1 MTIAEAPVPSRA
13 PGLDLRALL
22 PLDLDHVRAQYP
34 ALASEWVFLDNAGGS
49 QVLASV
55 ADRVRDY
62 LLSTSVQIGAT
73 YEPSRLA
80 AERVA
85 AALRAGATLVNA
97 ADPAEIVLGPSSTQL
112 LQSLARAYREE
123 IGPGDEI
130 VVTHTDHEANITPW
144 LRLAEERGATLKV
157 WKTDPETLELTLDGL
172 APLIT
177 ERTRLVC
184 FTQVSNVLGTLHPV
198 AEITRFVHERG
209 ARVCVDGV
217 AYAPHRAVDVLAWD
231 VDFYVFSLY
240 KVFGPHQALLY
251 GKKEL
256 LLALANVN
264 HVFVAK
270 DALPYKLLPGNLN
283 FELAHGLPAIVEY
296 LEDLGTR
303 AGAGPGST
311 ARERIER
318 AFEAIAR
325 HEETLAEPLLAFL
338 RTRPEVRLLG
348 CPEAD
353 STRRISTISFAVEGR
368 SSAEVPTALD
378 ATKIGIRYGDFHARR
393 LIQDLGLAERNGV
406 VRISA
411 AHYNTVGEMERVV
424 EALEAALAG

>member
-13 PGLDLRALL
+13 PGLETRALP
-22 PLDLDHVRAQYP
+22 PLDLDYVRAQFP

-55 ADRVRDY
+55 ADRVREY

-80 AERVA
+80 AERTA
-85 AALRAGATLVNA
+85 AAHRAGAALVNA
-97 ADPAEIVLGPSSTQL
+97 ADPSEIVLGPSSTQL
-112 LQSLARAYREE
+112 LQSLARAFREE
-123 IGPGDEI
+123 IAPGDEI
-130 VVTHTDHEANITPW
+130 VVTHADHEANITPW
-144 LRLAEERGATLKV
+144 MRLAEERGAHIKV
-157 WKTDPETLELTLDGL
+157 WRTDPGTLELTLSGL

-184 FTQVSNVLGTLHPV
+184 FTHVSNVVGTIHPV

-217 AYAPHRAVDVLAWD
+217 AYAPHRAVDVRAWD

-251 GKKEL
+251 GKREL
-256 LLALANVN
+256 LLALANIN
-264 HVFVAK
+264 HLFVAK

-296 LEDLGTR
+296 LEDLGAK
-303 AGAGPGST
+303 AGAGPDT
-311 ARERIER
+311 RERIEW
-318 AFEAIAR
+318 AFAAIAR
-325 HEETLAEPLLAFL
+325 HEEMLIEPLLSFL

-353 STRRISTISFAVEGR
+353 RTRRISTIGFAVEGR
-368 SSAEVPTALD
+368 SSAEIPTALD
-378 ATKIGIRYGDFHARR
+378 ASKIGIRYGDFHARR

-411 AHYNTVGEMERVV
+411 AHYNTVEEMERVV
-424 EALEAALAG
+424 DALEAVLG

>member
-1 MTIAEAPVPSRA
+1 MTMAQAPVPLWA
-13 PGLDLRALL
+13 PGLETRALPL
-22 PLDLDHVRAQYP
+22 LDLDYVRAQFP
-34 ALASEWVFLDNAGGS
+34 ALASEWIFLDNAGGS

-73 YEPSRLA
+73 YDPSRLA
-80 AERVA
+80 AERIA
-85 AALRAGATLVNA
+85 AAHRAGAALVNA
-97 ADPAEIVLGPSSTQL
+97 ADSSEIVLGPSTTQL

-130 VVTHTDHEANITPW
+130 VVTHVDHEAHITPW
-144 LRLAEERGATLKV
+144 LRLAEERGATVKI
-157 WKTDPETLELTLDGL
+157 WRTDSDTLELTLSGL
-172 APLIT
+172 APLMT

-184 FTQVSNVLGTLHPV
+184 FTHVSNVVGSIHPV
-198 AEITRFVHERG
+198 AEITRFVHDRG

-217 AYAPHRAVDVLAWD
+217 AYAPHRAVDVQAWD

-251 GKKEL
+251 GKREL
-256 LLALANVN
+256 LLALANIN
-264 HVFVAK
+264 HVFIGK

-283 FELAHGLPAIVEY
+283 FELAHGLPAIVDY

-303 AGAGPGST
+303 SGAALET
-311 ARERIER
+311 RERIER

-325 HEETLAEPLLAFL
+325 HEDLLIEPLLAYL
-338 RTRPEVRLLG
+338 RTRPEIRLLG

-353 STRRISTISFAVEGR
+353 RTRRISTISFAVEGR
-368 SSAEVPTALD
+368 SSAEIPTALD
-378 ATKIGIRYGDFHARR
+378 AAKIGIRYGDFHARR

-424 EALEAALAG
+424 EALDAALT

>member
-13 PGLDLRALL
+13 PGLDLRALP
-22 PLDLDHVRAQYP
+22 PLDPDFVRAQFP

-85 AALRAGATLVNA
+85 AAHRAGAALVNA
-97 ADPAEIVLGPSSTQL
+97 ADPSEIVLGPSTTQL
-112 LQSLARAYREE
+112 LQSLARAFREE

-130 VVTHTDHEANITPW
+130 VVTHADHEANITPW
-144 LRLAEERGATLKV
+144 LRLAEERGATVKI
-157 WKTDPETLELTLDGL
+157 WRTDPDTLDLTLSGL
-172 APLIT
+172 APLMT

-184 FTQVSNVLGTLHPV
+184 FTHVSNVVGTVHPV
-198 AEITRFVHERG
+198 AEITRFVHDRG

-217 AYAPHRAVDVLAWD
+217 AYAPHRAVDVQAWD

-251 GKKEL
+251 GKRDL
-256 LLALANVN
+256 LLALANIN
-264 HVFVAK
+264 HVFIGK

-303 AGAGPGST
+303 AGAGPDT
-311 ARERIER
+311 RERIER
-318 AFEAIAR
+318 AFDAIAR
-325 HEETLAEPLLAFL
+325 HEETLIEPLLAFL

-353 STRRISTISFAVEGR
+353 RTRRISTISFAVEGR
-368 SSAEVPTALD
+368 NSAEIPTALD
-378 ATKIGIRYGDFHARR
+378 LQKIGIRYGDFHARR

-424 EALEAALAG
+424 GALEAALA